1 MYLERAGLGQ
11 LPSVFIC
18 SPYFIPY
25 RFISQNLRELW
36 EELKKHPLA
45 WISWGSVAG
54 IGFYSLLSFAAVFSP
69 AWLVAGTWQ
78 VTILAGLL
86 LSPLFFVK
94 IETKSEQNLYAEKF
108 HFVVYMSHYL
118 FYLV

>member
-25 RFISQNLRELW
+25 RFISQKLKGLW

-45 WISWGSVAG
+45 WIGWGSVAG

-69 AWLVAGTWQ
+69 
-78 VTILAGLL
+78 LARCW
-86 LSPLFFVK
+86 
-94 IETKSEQNLYAEKF
+94 NLASYYISRFTTLAIIF
-108 HFVVYMSHYL
+108 R
-118 FYLV
+118 

>member
-18 SPYFIPY
+18 SSYFIPY
-25 RFISQNLRELW
+25 RFISQNFRGLW

-45 WISWGSVAG
+45 WIGWGSVAG
-54 IGFYSLLSFAAVFSP
+54 IGFYSLLSFAAVFSQR
-69 AWLVAGTWQ
+69 LVAGTWQ

-94 IETKSEQNLYAEKF
+94 IETKSGTKLVRGKF
-108 HFVVYMSHYL
+108 HFVAYMLHYL